1 MNQLSSPSE
10 ALWKGGHYEIKF
22 ELGAPPN
29 ERLRVALEALRSYT
43 SLAGCFLSRQSSFAD
58 RAKIDPGTHVH
69 ALALI
74 GFEADFP
81 RVTCESVRR
90 NGIPSDRF
98 ENYLWN
104 EDGQLKWYPPT
115 NLHVVRFVNWG
126 SGSEK

>member
-1 MNQLSSPSE
+1 MRSNLSLARPPTNGS
-10 ALWKGGHYEIKF
+10 ALLSKRFG
-22 ELGAPPN
+22 P
-29 ERLRVALEALRSYT
+29 YT

-69 ALALI
+69 ALVLI